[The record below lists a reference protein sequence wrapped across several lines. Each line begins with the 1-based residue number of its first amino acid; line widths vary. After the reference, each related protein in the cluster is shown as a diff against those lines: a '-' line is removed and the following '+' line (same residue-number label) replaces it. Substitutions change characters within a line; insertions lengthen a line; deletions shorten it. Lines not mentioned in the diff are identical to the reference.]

1 MRRGTSATALI
12 EQNNAVTSGVKKLPM
27 PSFTARAGAAV
38 QKHNRHAVW
47 IAAFFNVKGVYLVH
61 GEEKMPVFVDG
72 GIKWQ
77 HVNLLWTN

>member
-1 MRRGTSATALI
+1 MWCYFLTRHEAWSVRNRGI
-12 EQNNAVTSGVKKLPM
+12 KKLSM

-38 QKHNRHAVW
+38 QKHNRNAVW